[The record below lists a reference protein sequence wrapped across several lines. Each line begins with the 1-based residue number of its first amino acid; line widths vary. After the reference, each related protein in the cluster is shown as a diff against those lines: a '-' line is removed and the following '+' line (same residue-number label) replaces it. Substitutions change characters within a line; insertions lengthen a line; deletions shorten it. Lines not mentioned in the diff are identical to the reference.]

1 MSSREW
7 SDEVLVTWR
16 KLAESLGS
24 ALPDSVKSTAAA
36 TPLAPVAVENKPA
49 PGRLGPRG
57 LSPRTTYSRVNTGS
71 APTTSYGGDQKAT
84 APRGME
90 FLPQKV
96 AHRRDSTMGSIM
108 QRPLLQDLV
117 KSAMEATVAKANVA
131 VEAHRQLGIPIA
143 KTAAAKPS
151 TPHIPSEVCEKYASA
166 LEYLAKKAD
175 IDLSGGTPGIGPGE
189 GPNALEV
196 TQAPGGENPFDAG
209 TTGSATAP
217 NQVPVNPPMASF
229 PDSKAPANA
238 MATNLDM
245 EHGEQPVDPM
255 NNETASNE
263 AQKTSAVKLAR
274 KNLGLLKKLS
284 SKPFLTPEQEAF
296 NNADLN
302 YGQANSAR
310 RTGALLGAQ
319 LGGIGTAV
327 GGAALAH
334 RFGVHPLAGAAVG
347 AVPGVVGGGLIG
359 GTIGGRYDDPDAVA
373 YADDNFDR
381 ALAAAHPE
389 EFMPEEA
396 AALAARPVVPRPQ
409 PKQASAKKTAALHA
423 KNLAALGLRKQAEDA
438 INPAQISAGP
448 ASAEGEEAPEGVSAS
463 EEGPVP
469 AVPSDVGRQESF
481 IGSNEAAIAYTKRQA
496 KMDPKRDLGQL
507 LVEPALS
514 SATDK
519 VLEQAFAHTNEA
531 GAKVAHTLFGQ
542 LAQKQA
548 AAKPAPVKQAAARQ
562 VPAKPAVKQA
572 SAKPKPPTAASRLTK
587 TAAAH
592 ALLLKLADEV
602 CKEKKVKTSNFS
614 TAQGQSSFDASTTAP
629 TAVKAPSFS
638 AR

>member
-1 MSSREW
+1 M
-7 SDEVLVTWR
+7 TWR

-71 APTTSYGGDQKAT
+71 APTTSYGGEQKAT

-143 KTAAAKPS
+143 KTAAAKSS

-284 SKPFLTPEQEAF
+284 AGLPTDLTPEEEARVH
-296 NNADLN
+296 
-302 YGQANSAR
+302 QAML
-310 RTGALLGAQ
+310 T
-319 LGGIGTAV
+319 GGIGGGIPFPGADALGGGLTEGWRGAGHAFLGSGIGEV
-327 GGAALAH
+327 GGATLGAGVGALGGAAL
-334 RFGVHPLAGAAVG
+334 GNPEVGAALGGRVG
-347 AVPGVVGGGLIG
+347 AIAGGAAG
-359 GTIGGRYDDPDAVA
+359 GA
-373 YADDNFDR
+373 YGNR
-381 ALAAAHPE
+381 LAALKNIRDERAAAPVAV
-389 EFMPEEA
+389 PKEA
-396 AALAARPVVPRPQ
+396 A
-409 PKQASAKKTAALHA
+409 AKKTAALHA

-438 INPAQISAGP
+438 LNPAQISAGP
-448 ASAEGEEAPEGVSAS
+448 ASAEGAEAPMGVSAS

-469 AVPSDVGRQESF
+469 AVPSDVSRQESF

-496 KMDPKRDLGQL
+496 KMDPKSDLGQL

-519 VLEQAFAHTNEA
+519 ALELAFAHTNEA

-562 VPAKPAVKQA
+562 APAKPAVKRA

-592 ALLLKLADEV
+592 ALLLKLAEEV
-602 CKEKKVKTSNFS
+602 GKEKKVKTSNFS

-629 TAVKAPSFS
+629 TALKAPSFS